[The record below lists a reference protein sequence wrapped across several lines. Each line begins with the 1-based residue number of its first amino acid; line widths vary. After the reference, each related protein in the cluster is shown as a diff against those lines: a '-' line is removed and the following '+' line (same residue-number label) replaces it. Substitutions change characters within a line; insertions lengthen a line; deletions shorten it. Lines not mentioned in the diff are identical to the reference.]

1 MMKIRKFS
9 KIIES
14 VEEDLTNDIKNVFID
29 IMDEGVKIRV
39 ERYRSFYIIKL
50 HGKKYSDAL
59 TILND
64 LVVATERVKLLGLK
78 FIQSNTETDIS
89 IGKDIS
95 VYLKYQYG
103 DVDESNN
110 KDVKNWY
117 EFKNY
122 CNNVLGI
129 NGIKG
134 DLFRINVVSPEGF
147 PDAVDYWG
155 WEIDAGEGDDVEI
168 EREMVSEFPKYADFF
183 KKILKRKI
191 NWAGA
196 WNRDGFK
203 KSDNNAL
210 RFDKEGI
217 EVVEKL
223 LEIVKEYPDKIEV
236 ILK

>member
-1 MMKIRKFS
+1 MKKFS

-122 CNNVLGI
+122 CN
-129 NGIKG
+129 
-134 DLFRINVVSPEGF
+134 
-147 PDAVDYWG
+147 
-155 WEIDAGEGDDVEI
+155 
-168 EREMVSEFPKYADFF
+168 
-183 KKILKRKI
+183 
-191 NWAGA
+191 
-196 WNRDGFK
+196 
-203 KSDNNAL
+203 
-210 RFDKEGI
+210 KEG
-217 EVVEKL
+217 E
-223 LEIVKEYPDKIEV
+223 
-236 ILK
+236 